1 MFFESAGEIKEIA
14 GRVGC
19 AVFVMPT
26 GVDFTIKN
34 AFILQP
40 EDKTTI
46 TIEQVREVLGRLN
59 TRQRTDQYVII
70 RPADLLGDEAANAIL
85 KNLEEPK
92 DKVHFVLV
100 TDSPAKIL
108 PTILSRAAIYFLR
121 SDKAI
126 DGDIE
131 ADEKI
136 KTIAKRLLVAKP
148 AELPVLAEEIAKK
161 KDGVRAY
168 AMEILAVTIEMLYKS
183 YYKTGKIAFVDKLP
197 RFLTAYENIEKNGN
211 VKLHIVAD
219 LL

>member
-1 MFFESAGEIKEIA
+1 MFFESASEIKEIA

-26 GVDFTIKN
+26 GVDLVIKN

-59 TRQRTDQYVII
+59 TRQRTDQYVVI

-108 PTILSRAAIYFLR
+108 STILSRAAIYFLR

-136 KTIAKRLLVAKP
+136 KNIAKRLLVAKP
-148 AELPVLAEEIAKK
+148 ADLPALAEEIAKK

-183 YYKTGKIAFVDKLP
+183 YYKTGKMVFVDKLP
-197 RFLTAYENIEKNGN
+197 KFLTTYENIEKNGN

>member
-40 EDKTTI
+40 EDKATI